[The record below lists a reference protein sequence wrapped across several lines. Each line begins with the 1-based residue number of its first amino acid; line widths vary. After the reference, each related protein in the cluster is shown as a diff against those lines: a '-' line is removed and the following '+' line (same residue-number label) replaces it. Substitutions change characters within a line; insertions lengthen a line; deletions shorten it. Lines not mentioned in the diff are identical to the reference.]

1 MSDQQSPPAPAG
13 GPYTVTIYV
22 AAPGTPIHKSESDV
36 AEASRAGHVYYSI
49 SNGGTENGYGFSP
62 IESGMRGPGHVVRN
76 EHEMYRNPA
85 YARTME
91 ITEAQYKSLLDY
103 GERGVVKDERHFD
116 LQYNGATN
124 SCVDFTWGALNHAGL
139 HRQVDRPWGI
149 RREDKD
155 YDGAL
160 RPLDNIQEFRRIPD
174 PVPGSTHNREQEN
187 ALPERTPLQRMI
199 SDRDAQH
206 GHGQDARHAATQPAG
221 GRAPFD
227 DPVLNQLHAALQR
240 GDSDRLDEIGRQF
253 NRSEEGAQLERQGR
267 QLYAEQ
273 QAAAAQQE
281 QQQGQPA
288 ELARS

>member
-1 MSDQQSPPAPAG
+1 MSDPQSASEPKA

-22 AAPGTPIHKSESDV
+22 AAPGTPIRGPDG
-36 AEASRAGHVYYSI
+36 EATQTSQAGHVYYSI
-49 SNGGTENGYGFSP
+49 SDGKTENGYGFAP
-62 IESGMRGPGHVVRN
+62 IESGMRGPGHVVRD
-76 EHEMYRNPA
+76 EYEMYRNPA

-91 ITEAQYKSLLDY
+91 ITEAQYKSLQDY
-103 GERGVVKDERHFD
+103 GEKGVAKDERYFD
-116 LQYNGATN
+116 LHYNGATN

-139 HRQVDRPWGI
+139 HRRIELPLGI
-149 RREDKD
+149 GLTNKD

-160 RPLDNIQEFRRIPD
+160 KPLNNIEEFKRIPD
-174 PVPGSTHNREQEN
+174 PIPGSPHNRVQEN
-187 ALPERTPLQRMI
+187 ALPERTLRQRLL
-199 SDRDAQH
+199 SDNDSQP
-206 GHGQDARHAATQPAG
+206 GLDQDSHHAATTATG

-267 QLYAEQ
+267 QLHAEQ
-273 QAAAAQQE
+273 QAAAAQQK